1 MEQWGLDPAKTNVN
15 GGLAQTQLLGV
26 CDFGKRLV
34 GADASFEWAWRNGTL
49 PESMLARKPCRK
61 VVLSGDRRPK
71 VRGSAPARRNI
82 ASGLAESRP
91 RNSER
96 STGTIDFYLG

>member
-34 GADASFEWAWRNGTL
+34 GADASFE
-49 PESMLARKPCRK
+49 
-61 VVLSGDRRPK
+61 
-71 VRGSAPARRNI
+71 
-82 ASGLAESRP
+82 
-91 RNSER
+91 
-96 STGTIDFYLG
+96 